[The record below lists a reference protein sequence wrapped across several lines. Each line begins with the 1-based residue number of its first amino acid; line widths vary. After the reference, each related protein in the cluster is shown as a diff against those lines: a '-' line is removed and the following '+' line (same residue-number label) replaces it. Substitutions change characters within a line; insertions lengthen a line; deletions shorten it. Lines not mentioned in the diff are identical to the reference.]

1 MSLSDSAAFLAR
13 KYEMIDPD
21 VRLMLQVQNDNAAA
35 FERATQERFKDLRA
49 KGLMPIQ
56 KGGRILPGRNVGAQS
71 GGGGQETLWSR
82 LGIGGKK

>member
-35 FERATQERFKDLRA
+35 FEELVSRYQ
-49 KGLMPIQ
+49 
-56 KGGRILPGRNVGAQS
+56 
-71 GGGGQETLWSR
+71 SR
-82 LGIGGKK
+82 LVGVMEHLVPKLSLIHI